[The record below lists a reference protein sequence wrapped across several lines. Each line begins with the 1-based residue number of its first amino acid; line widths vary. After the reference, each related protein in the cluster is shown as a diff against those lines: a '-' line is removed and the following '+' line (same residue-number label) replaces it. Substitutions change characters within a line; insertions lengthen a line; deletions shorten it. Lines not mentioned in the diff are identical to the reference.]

1 LSFVTKSRN
10 ALRTTLN
17 NRRLYALGHH
27 VLVSLYGISFHLLDD
42 LSGIRAAFER
52 AVEVCGATVL
62 NRFSHQFHP
71 QGVTIVY
78 ALAES
83 HISIHTFPEEGSCA
97 IDVYTCG
104 NMNSVKGMQVLIE
117 HFNPIEVSMQE
128 VKR

>member
-1 LSFVTKSRN
+1 M
-10 ALRTTLN
+10 
-17 NRRLYALGHH
+17 GHH
-27 VLVSLYGISFHLLDD
+27 ILVSLYGISFSLLDD
-42 LSGIRAAFER
+42 IQGIRAAFEK
-52 AVEVCGATVL
+52 AVEACGATVL

-83 HISIHTFPEEGSCA
+83 HLSVHTFPENGCCA

-104 NMNSVKGMQVLIE
+104 DMDSMRGMQVLID
-117 HFNPIEVSMQE
+117 HFNPVEVSIQE

>member
-1 LSFVTKSRN
+1 M
-10 ALRTTLN
+10 
-17 NRRLYALGHH
+17 GHH
-27 VLVSLYGISFHLLDD
+27 VLVSLYGITFSLLDD
-42 LSGIRAAFER
+42 IDGIRAAFER
-52 AVEVCGATVL
+52 AVETCGATVL
-62 NRFSHQFHP
+62 NRFSHRFHP

-83 HISIHTFPEEGSCA
+83 HISIHTFPECGSCA

-104 NMNSVKGMQVLIE
+104 DMNPVKGMQVLID